1 VLAAIDRAASEDDP
15 SASFA
20 AITSKLLGAEGVK
33 EAVGRAIM
41 NIISGPAASNTDD
54 AGVHSRGEPRARRRS
69 MLQADPATLS
79 SKFPAAAVL
88 AAIDRAASED
98 NPSASFGV
106 IEPIISNLLGVEG
119 VKEAA
124 GRAIMNAISG
134 PATSNTDDAEA
145 HSRGEAHARRRS
157 MSQADPAILSSK
169 SPAAAVLAAIASAA
183 SEEYS
188 SAGFGIIKPIISNLL
203 GVMGVEEAAGRAIMN
218 VVAGHV
224 PP

>member
-1 VLAAIDRAASEDDP
+1 M
-15 SASFA
+15 
-20 AITSKLLGAEGVK
+20 G
-33 EAVGRAIM
+33 
-41 NIISGPAASNTDD
+41 
-54 AGVHSRGEPRARRRS
+54 
-69 MLQADPATLS
+69 
-79 SKFPAAAVL
+79 
-88 AAIDRAASED
+88 
-98 NPSASFGV
+98 
-106 IEPIISNLLGVEG
+106 GVEG

-134 PATSNTDDAEA
+134 PAASNTDDAEA

-169 SPAAAVLAAIASAA
+169 SPAAVLAAIASAA